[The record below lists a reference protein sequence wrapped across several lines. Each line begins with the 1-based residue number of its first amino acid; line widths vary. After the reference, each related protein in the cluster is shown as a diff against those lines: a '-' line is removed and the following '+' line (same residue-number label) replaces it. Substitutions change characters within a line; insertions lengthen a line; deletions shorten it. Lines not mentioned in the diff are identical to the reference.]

1 MSDNEK
7 KKPHFLDEYDH
18 GEYLGNIF
26 GWKVSFI
33 GLAVILFFLALA
45 FFRWDSKPTN
55 SNTDSQKQELPV
67 KERSENE

>member
-7 KKPHFLDEYDH
+7 KKPHFLDEYNN

-33 GLAVILFFLALA
+33 GLAVILFFLALVW
-45 FFRWDSKPTN
+45 FRWDPKP

-67 KERSENE
+67 QERSEND

>member
-7 KKPHFLDEYDH
+7 KKPHFLDDYNN

-33 GLAVILFFLALA
+33 GLAVILFLLLVVW
-45 FFRWDSKPTN
+45 FRWDPQP
-55 SNTDSQKQELPV
+55 SNTDFQKQEIPV
-67 KERSENE
+67 DDSSNN